1 MEADQV
7 FSDAQELTDRRTCV
21 QQSLLAKFTASWLR
35 TEVGLAGAA
44 HLTKL
49 LQLLLQP
56 AL

>member
-1 MEADQV
+1 M